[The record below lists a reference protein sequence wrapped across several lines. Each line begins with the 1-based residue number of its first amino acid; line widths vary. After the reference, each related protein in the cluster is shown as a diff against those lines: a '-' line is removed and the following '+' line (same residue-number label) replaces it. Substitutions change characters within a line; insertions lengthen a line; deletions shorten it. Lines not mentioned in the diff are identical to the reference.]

1 MYGVMTPWL
10 HNCELRL
17 RLEVRFKKK
26 KKKTDKEWSR
36 NAEEKLFNSWKADK
50 K

>member
-26 KKKTDKEWSR
+26 KKTDKEWSR